1 MPGNFAALAKRSAAR
16 AQQRAQSRRAREEA
30 AATAGEVSVSGSSSS
45 LGSSFATVTANARRK
60 LGHKNKILAVDG
72 AGKPYPKSALLC
84 LALNNP
90 LRQAAIR
97 TIRWPGS
104 SMIDPPPASSPRS
117 HGRSALAWLGQS
129 SARYTRLSA
138 GRRSTLA
145 QLAFPHHT
153 APSASPG
160 SPCRLPPPLAVFDNL
175 ILLAILA
182 NCIFMA
188 LDPVD
193 WLDQVEIYFLTL
205 FTLEM
210 TLKIVAL
217 GFAFHKGS
225 YLRDLW
231 NWLDFTVVL
240 TGWISIIMLSL
251 PGSADLGF
259 LSTLRAV
266 RVLRPLRTINRVPG
280 MKVGCASQQPC
291 GGHPLCT
298 APRPLPDSPALRPKI
313 DP

>member
-1 MPGNFAALAKRSAAR
+1 MPGNIAALAKRSDAR
-16 AQQRAQSRRAREEA
+16 AQRRAQSRARREA
-30 AATAGEVSVSGSSSS
+30 AACACEQSASG
-45 LGSSFATVTANARRK
+45 GSRRGSRFSTVAANARRK
-60 LGHKNKILAVDG
+60 LSHDDHILAVDG

-90 LRQAAIR
+90 LRQSAIR
-97 TIRWPGS
+97 VIRWPGS
-104 SMIDPPPASSPRS
+104 SAIDPPPASSPWF
-117 HGRSALAWLGQS
+117 HGTSAVAWLRQS
-129 SARYTRLSA
+129 SARYTRLA
-138 GRRSTLA
+138 TGRREARWRSAAGLPS
-145 QLAFPHHT
+145 PHS
-153 APSASPG
+153 PSASPD
-160 SPCRLPPPLAVFDNL
+160 SPCLPPPLAVFDNL

-193 WLDQVEIYFLTL
+193 WIDQVEVYFLTL

-210 TLKIVAL
+210 SLKVVAL

-231 NWLDFTVVL
+231 NWLDFTVVM
-240 TGWISIIMLSL
+240 TGWVSIIMLTL

-280 MKVGCASQQPC
+280 MKVGRASQQPC
-291 GGHPLCT
+291 GGYPLCT
-298 APRPLPDSPALRPKI
+298 APRLLPNSPAHRPKTA
-313 DP
+313 P

>member
-1 MPGNFAALAKRSAAR
+1 MARPVVSALHAAAGWPARHAGAAGLPSPHSPVR
-16 AQQRAQSRRAREEA
+16 QSRL
-30 AATAGEVSVSGSSSS
+30 T
-45 LGSSFATVTANARRK
+45 L
-60 LGHKNKILAVDG
+60 
-72 AGKPYPKSALLC
+72 
-84 LALNNP
+84 
-90 LRQAAIR
+90 
-97 TIRWPGS
+97 
-104 SMIDPPPASSPRS
+104 PP
-117 HGRSALAWLGQS
+117 
-129 SARYTRLSA
+129 
-138 GRRSTLA
+138 
-145 QLAFPHHT
+145 
-153 APSASPG
+153 
-160 SPCRLPPPLAVFDNL
+160 PPPLAVFDNL

-291 GGHPLCT
+291 GGHPLCI
-298 APRPLPDSPALRPKI
+298 APRPLTGPPALRPKI